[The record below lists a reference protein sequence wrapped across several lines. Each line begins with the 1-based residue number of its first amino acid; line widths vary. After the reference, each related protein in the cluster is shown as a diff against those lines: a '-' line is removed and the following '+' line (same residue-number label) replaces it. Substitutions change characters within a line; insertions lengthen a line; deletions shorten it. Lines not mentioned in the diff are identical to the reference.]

1 MGATCA
7 GRNAPTQEQSKANV
21 WGIGGAKG
29 LPALLSQ
36 DEDDLWFNLCFR
48 VLNMDQTSARLY
60 LRPHPWLLPL
70 PYHASLTCSQVLPE
84 EHTLSESRAPE
95 SPPQA
100 LLLGSLTHDSAF
112 VQWTHSS
119 TIPAA
124 LCVRLPYFPLCSLL
138 PPSSHLVIPET
149 LLLSGLVYYYNTF
162 ELVKL

>member
-1 MGATCA
+1 MGATWP
-7 GRNAPTQEQSKANV
+7 GRNASTQGQFMANV
-21 WGIGGAKG
+21 WRIGGPKG

-36 DEDDLWFNLCFR
+36 DDLWCNLCSR
-48 VLNMDQTSARLY
+48 VLNMGQTSAWLY

-70 PYHASLTCSQVLPE
+70 PCHASLTCSQVLPE

-95 SPPQA
+95 SPSQA
-100 LLLGSLTHDSAF
+100 LLLGSLAHDTAF

-124 LCVRLPYFPLCSLL
+124 LCVRLPHFPLCRLL

-149 LLLSGLVYYYNTF
+149 LLLSGLVY
-162 ELVKL
+162 